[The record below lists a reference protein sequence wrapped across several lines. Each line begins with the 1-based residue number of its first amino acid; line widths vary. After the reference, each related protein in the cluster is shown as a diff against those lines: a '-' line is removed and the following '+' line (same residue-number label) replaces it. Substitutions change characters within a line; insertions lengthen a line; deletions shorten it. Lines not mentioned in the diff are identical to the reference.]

1 MFMLWKLT
9 NSVRPRPG
17 SSKRPPSPKT
27 DKARKRAKLDE
38 TTSVR
43 PVTASDSSSS
53 ESESSSSSD
62 SSSDSTSDSSSDTD
76 SDSDAEPQPRPT
88 REPVPPGEGLG
99 RTHERNQRRKKA
111 RKARA
116 EAKRLEAAGVA
127 PVPASR
133 PLSNLERL
141 AAAAREAAALVGVG
155 ASIPPLAPE
164 LALEGKTVPKVQELP
179 VPRDMANRNK
189 KKGFLREM
197 LGVQGTK
204 TVFEDAVSAASAVSN
219 TATAGEATPAD
230 AYSASSSSSSSES
243 SESASDSSS
252 ESESSSDSESSSE
265 SESES
270 EPEATP
276 AKAKTLAELPF
287 HASRPPAATLAP
299 YSERSPRSLPCNVFV
314 TSRQFDFIPDSERR
328 IRDAKMAKAA
338 EKKRARQESEVV
350 LDYGE
355 PLPPSFGGEGTPTP
369 VARTPVKAP
378 AKAAETAG
386 TAGTAGMAVKPAE
399 MEAVEVQVNGDGDE
413 LPESA
418 WTSIEDKFDTLA
430 SAQNASVGQ
439 LVAWKSLELDMTT
452 FSPEIKLLLARVT
465 ERSDSEITLERLR
478 RPDEWVDEEEGED
491 EIEVVVETL
500 SPGELGERK
509 LVV

>member
-17 SSKRPPSPKT
+17 PSKRPPSPKT

-43 PVTASDSSSS
+43 PASALDSSSS
-53 ESESSSSSD
+53 SESSSSSD
-62 SSSDSTSDSSSDTD
+62 PSSDSTSDSSSDTD

-127 PVPASR
+127 PAPGQR

-230 AYSASSSSSSSES
+230 ASSASSSSSSSAS

-276 AKAKTLAELPF
+276 AMAKTLAELPF

-338 EKKRARQESEVV
+338 EKKRARKESEVV

-386 TAGTAGMAVKPAE
+386 TAGTAVKTPVKQAE
-399 MEAVEVQVNGDGDE
+399 KVPEVQVNGDGDGDE

-430 SAQNASVGQ
+430 SAQNARVGQ

-478 RPDEWVDEEEGED
+478 RPDEWVDEEEED

-500 SPGELGERK
+500 SPRELGERK